1 MKFAALDLE
10 CATSEVGNICEVGA
24 VVFENGV
31 EVKRMRSLVRPE
43 IEEFGDWQR
52 WNFDYTLKDALKAK
66 RFPEVWS
73 EVMGL
78 IQDLPVVAHNAGMVE
93 CKHLAHAF
101 SHHAMHENHSPSFFC
116 TLELARNQW
125 PDLKKHGVKHVAR
138 HFGWNLDHHNPE
150 SDARICAQIVQKV
163 YEERKIEGWVRL
175 VNDMHWTEHH
185 VPQFQNRLT
194 ISSKGKGPRSRADYI
209 QELVSWKPT
218 VELDELKVGNQFVL
232 SGFEHSK
239 KVKLRNLGVK
249 QGLINR
255 RFIKQGIDFLVAD
268 EKMGSSKYAKCVLSK
283 IPIISEQ
290 RFIDLIQQLKS
301 SKSS

>member
-10 CATSEVGNICEVGA
+10 CATSEVGNICEVGV
-24 VVFENGV
+24 VVFENGA
-31 EVKRMRSLVRPE
+31 EVNRMRSLVRPE

-52 WNFDYTLKDALKAK
+52 WNFDYSLKDTLKAN
-66 RFPEVWS
+66 RFPVVWS
-73 EVMGL
+73 QVMEL
-78 IQDLPVVAHNAGMVE
+78 IQGLPVVAHNAGMVE
-93 CKHLAHAF
+93 CKHLARAF
-101 SHHAMHENHSPSFFC
+101 SHHAMHDEHSPSFFC

-125 PDLKKHGVKHVAR
+125 PDLAKHGVKHVAR

-163 YEERKIEGWVRL
+163 YEERKVEGWDRL
-175 VNDMHWTEHH
+175 VDELHWTEHH
-185 VPQFQNRLT
+185 VPQFQSRLT
-194 ISSKGKGPRSRADYI
+194 ITSKSKVPRSRADYI

-218 VELDELKVGNQFVL
+218 AELDELQVGNQFVL
-232 SGFEHSK
+232 SGFEQSK
-239 KVKLRNLGVK
+239 KVKLRSLGVK

-268 EKMGSSKYAKCVLSK
+268 EKMGSSKYAKCVQSK

-290 RFIDLIQQLKS
+290 QFIELIQQLQSNKS
-301 SKSS
+301 S